1 MWVLEGEVIE
11 SGITGEGLREEG
23 LSKLEREG
31 CVRLRQERKR
41 DLG

>member
-1 MWVLEGEVIE
+1 MTK

-31 CVRLRQERKR
+31 CVRFTQETGEEKR
-41 DLG
+41 SWVEL